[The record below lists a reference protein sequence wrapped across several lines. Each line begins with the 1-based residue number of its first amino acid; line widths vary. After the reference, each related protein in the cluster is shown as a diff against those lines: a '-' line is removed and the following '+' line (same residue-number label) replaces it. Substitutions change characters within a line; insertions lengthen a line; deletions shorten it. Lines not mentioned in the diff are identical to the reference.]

1 MIEQEAMDLSHPRT
15 TRRASAARLAA
26 SLALGCCLPAA
37 LLNAQTPAPTEPA
50 KAAAPPTEPAKV
62 SGPPPAEPAKP
73 EAAKAVAPPLELAS
87 LAWLDGCWRGDV
99 AKYEFREHWL
109 PLRGGLMVGAGH
121 VVFQGKTEDYGYLR
135 LETRPD
141 GVYYVSISSAK
152 KEAAFRLT
160 SATVDDKDTIFTFT
174 SPGDE
179 FPQRVVY
186 RRGVEGWLYASVEGK
201 VKGEEKKVIY
211 PMRRV
216 DCQSG
221 DLIRK

>member
-1 MIEQEAMDLSHPRT
+1 MESSRTRNSHC
-15 TRRASAARLAA
+15 ASAARRAVLLAFA
-26 SLALGCCLPAA
+26 CCLPAEA
-37 LLNAQTPAPTEPA
+37 LHAQAPAPA
-50 KAAAPPTEPAKV
+50 
-62 SGPPPAEPAKP
+62 PAEPAKTAP
-73 EAAKAVAPPLELAS
+73 QPAAEAAKAVAPPLELAS
-87 LAWLDGCWRGDV
+87 LSWLDGCWRGEV
-99 AKYEFREHWL
+99 AQYDFREHWL

-121 VVFQGKTEDYGYLR
+121 VVFQGKTQDYGYLR

-152 KEAAFRLT
+152 KEAAFRLA
-160 SATVDDKDTIFTFT
+160 SVATDDKDMIFTFT
-174 SPGDE
+174 SAGEE

-186 RRGVEGWLYASVEGK
+186 RRGTEGWLYASVEGK
-201 VKGEEKKVIY
+201 VKGEAKSVIY

>member
-1 MIEQEAMDLSHPRT
+1 MIEQEDMESSRTRNSH
-15 TRRASAARLAA
+15 RASAARLAV
-26 SLALGCCLPAA
+26 SLALACCLPAEA
-37 LLNAQTPAPTEPA
+37 LHAQAPAPA
-50 KAAAPPTEPAKV
+50 
-62 SGPPPAEPAKP
+62 PAEPAKTAP
-73 EAAKAVAPPLELAS
+73 QPAAEAAKAVAPPLELAS
-87 LAWLDGCWRGDV
+87 LSWLDGCWRGEV
-99 AKYEFREHWL
+99 AQYDFREHWL

-121 VVFQGKTEDYGYLR
+121 VVFQGKTQDYGYLR

-152 KEAAFRLT
+152 KEAAFRLA
-160 SATVDDKDTIFTFT
+160 SVAIDDKDTIFTFT
-174 SPGDE
+174 SAEEE

-186 RRGVEGWLYASVEGK
+186 RRATGGWLYASVEGK
-201 VKGEEKKVIY
+201 VKGEEKSVIY

>member
-1 MIEQEAMDLSHPRT
+1 MIKQETMDLSNSRTSHP
-15 TRRASAARLAA
+15 ASARWLAV
-26 SLALGCCLPAA
+26 SLALTFCFPAT
-37 LLNAQTPAPTEPA
+37 LLHAQTPVPA
-50 KAAAPPTEPAKV
+50 SSSKAVVSPPT
-62 SGPPPAEPAKP
+62 
-73 EAAKAVAPPLELAS
+73 EAAKAVVPPLELAS
-87 LAWLDGCWRGDV
+87 LSWLDGCWRGEV
-99 AKYEFREHWL
+99 AQYEFREHWL

-121 VVFQGKTEDYGYLR
+121 VVFQGKTQDYGYLR

-152 KEAAFRLT
+152 KEAAFRLA
-160 SATVDDKDTIFTFT
+160 SATLDDKDTIFTFT
-174 SPGDE
+174 RSGDE
-179 FPQRVVY
+179 FPQRIVY
-186 RRGVEGWLYASVEGK
+186 RRGIDGWLYGSVEGK

>member
-1 MIEQEAMDLSHPRT
+1 MNIPNPLLRHALSV
-15 TRRASAARLAA
+15 LAA
-26 SLALGCCLPAA
+26 SALCICCLLASPLGAQSPAPAETPKPAA
-37 LLNAQTPAPTEPA
+37 PETPKPA
-50 KAAAPPTEPAKV
+50 
-62 SGPPPAEPAKP
+62 
-73 EAAKAVAPPLELAS
+73 APPLELSS
-87 LAWLDGCWRGDV
+87 LGWLDGCWRGEV
-99 AKYEFREHWL
+99 AEYQFREHWL

-121 VVFQGKTEDYGYLR
+121 VVFQGKTQDFGYLR

-152 KEAAFRLT
+152 REASFKLT
-160 SATVDDKDTIFTFT
+160 SATIDDKDTVFTFT
-174 SPGDE
+174 SPVDE
-179 FPQRVVY
+179 FPQRILY

-221 DLIRK
+221 ELIHK

>member
-1 MIEQEAMDLSHPRT
+1 MIEPETMALFRPRT
-15 TRRASAARLAA
+15 TRRAHAVWIAA
-26 SLALGCCLPAA
+26 SLALCCSLPAA
-37 LLNAQTPAPTEPA
+37 VLHAQAPVPTETA
-50 KAAAPPTEPAKV
+50 KAAAPPTEPVKV
-62 SGPPPAEPAKP
+62 PGPAPVEP
-73 EAAKAVAPPLELAS
+73 AKAVAPPLELAS
-87 LAWLDGCWRGDV
+87 LAWLGGCWRGEV
-99 AKYEFREHWL
+99 AQYEFREHWL

-121 VVFQGKTEDYGYLR
+121 VVFQGKTQDYGYLR

-141 GVYYVSISSAK
+141 GVYYVSISSDK
-152 KEAAFRLT
+152 KEAAFKLD
-160 SATVDDKDTIFTFT
+160 SATVDEKDVIFTFT
-174 SPGDE
+174 HPGDE

-201 VKGEEKKVIY
+201 VKGEEKRVIY

>member
-1 MIEQEAMDLSHPRT
+1 MIEPEPMDLFRGRT
-15 TRRASAARLAA
+15 ARRACAAWLAA
-26 SLALGCCLPAA
+26 ALACCLPVAV
-37 LLNAQTPAPTEPA
+37 LNAQAPAPTEPA
-50 KAAAPPTEPAKV
+50 KVAA
-62 SGPPPAEPAKP
+62 PPPAEPPKA
-73 EAAKAVAPPLELAS
+73 EAAKVVAPPLELAS
-87 LAWLDGCWRGDV
+87 LAWLDGCWRGEV
-99 AKYEFREHWL
+99 AQYEFREHWL

-121 VVFQGKTEDYGYLR
+121 VVFQGKTQDYGYLR

-141 GVYYVSISSAK
+141 GVYYVSISSAR
-152 KEAAFRLT
+152 KEAAFKLA

-174 SPGDE
+174 SSGDE
-179 FPQRVVY
+179 FPQRVIY

-211 PMRRV
+211 PMRRI